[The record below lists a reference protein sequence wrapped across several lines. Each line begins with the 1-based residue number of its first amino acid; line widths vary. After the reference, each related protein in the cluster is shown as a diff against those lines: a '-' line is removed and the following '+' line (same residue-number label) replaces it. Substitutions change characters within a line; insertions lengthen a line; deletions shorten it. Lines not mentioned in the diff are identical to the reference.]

1 MEQTV
6 KEEVIVIKPLRV
18 GDVIEGKIIGI
29 GRSAA
34 YLDLGPQG
42 TGVIYGRE
50 FLDEKSALKDAT
62 VGSLITAKIKDLDN
76 EEGYVELSLREAGRE
91 MAWKKIKESMEKEEN
106 MMVTITGANKGGLL
120 AEVFGIQAFL
130 PVSQLSQEHYP
141 RVDNGDMN
149 KVLEQLQDFIGKDLE
164 VQAMDMNPK
173 EDKLI
178 LSERARDKGKIKE
191 ILANYEVGQ
200 EVEGEITGV
209 VNFGAFIRFGGE
221 EEQIEG
227 LIHISEIDW
236 QIIED
241 PGQILKV
248 GEKVRAK
255 IIDISNG
262 KVSLSIKALKED
274 PWKAIEGKYKKG
286 DVVKGKVTK
295 FNPFGAFVEIEPM
308 IQGLTHISEFGT
320 ETAMAEK
327 IKEGETYDF
336 TILEINQE
344 EHRMSLKLGS
354 EPITMENADDAVE
367 TEPSEQNPEQ

>member
-1 MEQTV
+1 MEQTIES
-6 KEEVIVIKPLRV
+6 KTTAIKPLRV
-18 GDVIEGKIIGI
+18 GDVVEGKIIGI

-62 VGSLITAKIKDLDN
+62 VGATITAKIKDLDN

-91 MAWKKIKESMEKEEN
+91 MAWKKVKESMEKEEN
-106 MMVTITGANKGGLL
+106 ITVKITGANKGGLL
-120 AEVFGIQAFL
+120 AEAFGIQAFL

-141 RVDNGDMN
+141 RVENGDMN
-149 KVLEQLQDFIGKDLE
+149 KVLEQLEDFIGKDLE
-164 VQAMDMNPK
+164 VQAIDMNPK

-178 LSERARDKGKIKE
+178 LSERARDKDKIKE
-191 ILANYEVGQ
+191 ALTQYKVDQ
-200 EVEGEITGV
+200 EVEGEITGI
-209 VNFGAFIRFGGE
+209 VNFGAFIRFGKE
-221 EEQIEG
+221 EEQVEG

-241 PGQILKV
+241 PGQVLKV
-248 GEKVRAK
+248 GEKVKAK
-255 IIDISNG
+255 IIDITND

-274 PWKAIEGKYKKG
+274 PWKGVEGKYKRG
-286 DVVKGKVTK
+286 DVVKGKVKK
-295 FNPFGAFVEIEPM
+295 FNHFGAFVEIEPL

-320 ETAMAEK
+320 ESAMAEK
-327 IKEGETYDF
+327 LKEGETYDF
-336 TILEINQE
+336 TILEINPE

-354 EPITMENADDAVE
+354 EPITTESADDVVE
-367 TEPSEQNPEQ
+367 TAPSEQNPER

>member
-1 MEQTV
+1 MEQTIES
-6 KEEVIVIKPLRV
+6 KAVILKPLRV
-18 GDVIEGKIIGI
+18 GDVVEGKIIGI

-62 VGSLITAKIKDLDN
+62 IGAVITAKIKDLDN

-106 MMVTITGANKGGLL
+106 ITVKITGANKGGLL

-141 RVDNGDMN
+141 RVENGDMN
-149 KVLEQLQDFIGKDLE
+149 KVLEELQDFIDQELS
-164 VQAMDMNPK
+164 VQAIDMNPK

-178 LSERARDKGKIKE
+178 LSERARDKDKIKE
-191 ILANYEVGQ
+191 VLANYKVGQ
-200 EVEGEITGV
+200 EVEGEITGI
-209 VNFGAFIRFGGE
+209 VNFGAFIRFGE
-221 EEQIEG
+221 EKEQVEG

-241 PGQILKV
+241 PSQVLKI
-248 GEKVRAK
+248 GEKVKAK
-255 IIDISNG
+255 IIDITND

-274 PWKAIEGKYKKG
+274 PWKRVEGKYKKG
-286 DVVKGKVTK
+286 DVVKGKVKK
-295 FNPFGAFVEIEPM
+295 FNNFGAFVEIEPM
-308 IQGLTHISEFGT
+308 IQGLAHISEFGT

-327 IKEGETYDF
+327 LKEGESYDF
-336 TILEINQE
+336 TILEISPE
-344 EHRMSLKLGS
+344 EHRMSLKLGKVS
-354 EPITMENADDAVE
+354 LTTESADAAAAE
-367 TEPSEQNPEQ
+367 AQPEQNPEQ